1 MTRPDR
7 RRLCTKVGVL
17 MKIDKTLM
25 SGSTTLLILSLLSG
39 GEMYGYEIITE
50 LAERSDKTFELKEGT
65 LYPLLH
71 GLERD
76 RYVESFEKASPQ
88 GRMRKYYRITKK
100 GRGLL
105 EEKEKEWNL
114 FSQKVNQVV
123 YGFA

>member
-1 MTRPDR
+1 
-7 RRLCTKVGVL
+7 

-39 GEMYGYEIITE
+39 GEMYGYEIISE
-50 LAERSDKTFELKEGT
+50 LSERSDKTFELKEGT

-71 GLERD
+71 SLERD
-76 RYVESFEKASPQ
+76 RYVESFEKPSPQ

-100 GRGLL
+100 GQGLL
-105 EEKEKEWNL
+105 DEKEKEWKL
-114 FSQKVNQVV
+114 FYSKVNQVV

>member
-1 MTRPDR
+1 
-7 RRLCTKVGVL
+7 

-39 GEMYGYEIITE
+39 GEMYGYEIIST

-71 GLERD
+71 SLERD
-76 RYVESFEKASPQ
+76 KCVESFEKTSPQ
-88 GRMRKYYRITKK
+88 GRTRKYYRITKK

-105 EEKEKEWNL
+105 EEKEKEWSL

>member
-1 MTRPDR
+1 
-7 RRLCTKVGVL
+7 
-17 MKIDKTLM
+17 MKIEK
-25 SGSTTLLILSLLSG
+25 SLLSG
-39 GEMYGYEIITE
+39 STPLLVLSLLKDGDMYGYEMAQT
-50 LAERSDKTFELKEGT
+50 LAERSDHTFELKEGT

-105 EEKEKEWNL
+105 EEKEKEWSL
-114 FSQKVNQVV
+114 FSTKVNQVV

>member
-1 MTRPDR
+1 
-7 RRLCTKVGVL
+7 

-50 LAERSDKTFELKEGT
+50 LANRSDKTFELKEGT

-71 GLERD
+71 GLERAG
-76 RYVESFEKASPQ
+76 YVESFEKASPQ

-105 EEKEKEWNL
+105 EEKEQEWKL
-114 FSQKVNQVV
+114 FSTKVNQVV

>member
-1 MTRPDR
+1 MR
-7 RRLCTKVGVL
+7 
-17 MKIDKTLM
+17 IDKSLM

-39 GEMYGYEIITE
+39 GEMYGYEIIST

-71 GLERD
+71 TLERD
-76 RYVESFEKASPQ
+76 RYVESFEKQSPQ
-88 GRMRKYYRITKK
+88 GRTRKYYRITPK

-105 EEKEKEWNL
+105 EEKAREWNL
-114 FSQKVNQVV
+114 FYTKVNQVV